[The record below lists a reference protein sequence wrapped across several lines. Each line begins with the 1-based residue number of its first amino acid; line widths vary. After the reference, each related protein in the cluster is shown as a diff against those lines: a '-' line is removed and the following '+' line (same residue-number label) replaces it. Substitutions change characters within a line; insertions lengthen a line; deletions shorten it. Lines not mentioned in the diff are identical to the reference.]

1 MDGTN
6 IYDVCI
12 VFSVYAEDDD
22 EALDVVR
29 NGLPRS
35 TYPMEWAWIYTTQT
49 NKGEKNDSNNR
60 RNTELSNHSCR

>member
-1 MDGTN
+1 MDGTD

-35 TYPMEWAWIYTTQT
+35 TYPMEWTWIYTTQT
-49 NKGEKNDSNNR
+49 NKGEKNDSNSR
-60 RNTELSNHSCR
+60 RSTELSNHSCR

>member
-1 MDGTN
+1 MDSTDM
-6 IYDVCI
+6 YDVCI

-35 TYPMEWAWIYTTQT
+35 TYPMEWAWIYTT
-49 NKGEKNDSNNR
+49 KLKEIK
-60 RNTELSNHSCR
+60 